1 MILNYIAKNEAE
13 TVYQI
18 TCRRNDKTLK
28 KTSTIANQKT
38 KNRITKSQEN
48 KDRLINKITKTLNI
62 DAPASI
68 KKKKKKRNS
77 KT

>member
-1 MILNYIAKNEAE
+1 MLPKMNQKPFIKYHAE
-13 TVYQI
+13 EMT
-18 TCRRNDKTLK
+18 RHKKK

-48 KDRLINKITKTLNI
+48 KDKLINKITKTLNI

-68 KKKKKKRNS
+68 KKKNE
-77 KT
+77 TAET